1 MSVTEN
7 RLAEA
12 VVGLRGELR
21 SEIAR
26 LGAEL
31 RAEIA
36 ELRAELHAEIAGLRA
51 EMERRFTE
59 QTWQIVL
66 WVTAVMAVMV
76 GAATS
81 ILIAVLG

>member
-1 MSVTEN
+1 MGRPPMTVTEN
-7 RLAEA
+7 GLAEP
-12 VVGLRGELR
+12 
-21 SEIAR
+21 IAG

-36 ELRAELHAEIAGLRA
+36 ELRA

-66 WVTAVMAVMV
+66 WITAVMAVMV